1 VCGPGWART
10 AVLGVLVH
18 TGGLQHLDR
27 FLVLVLVRP
36 PAPAAGRC
44 EPLADAGGRA
54 CGARAG
60 QALAPGA
67 KGCRFL
73 PKRTP
78 SICCPNVGSLLV
90 RVEQRLERLL
100 VARADRAPQ
109 RRCGLSVRPLLRPA
123 QHSEHSLNTL
133 QARRARRKQLE
144 SAEQRASAVG
154 DRRRRAHRLVVLT
167 LGHGHGHEREEERAH
182 LHRRRG
188 GLQSKTPASAACS
201 RREDLL
207 KKRWIDVEES
217 VIARLLHDERARA
230 RAWAQ
235 RLCNRGRRWR
245 QRRQRRRPK
254 RAHPRGWAGR
264 ARHGLRV
271 R

>member
-1 VCGPGWART
+1 MKQGSRRRETQKAVALVGGGAAGEGQGGRGAVCGPGWART

-44 EPLADAGGRA
+44 EPLVDAGGRA

-133 QARRARRKQLE
+133 QPARAESSLE
-144 SAEQRASAVG
+144 SAEQAPLETDGGERTASSSSPSATATATSAKRSAHTFIDGAEASRAKPPQALPAP
-154 DRRRRAHRLVVLT
+154 R
-167 LGHGHGHEREEERAH
+167 HEEA
-182 LHRRRG
+182 
-188 GLQSKTPASAACS
+188 
-201 RREDLL
+201 
-207 KKRWIDVEES
+207 RWIDVFEEP
-217 VIARLLHDERARA
+217 
-230 RAWAQ
+230 
-235 RLCNRGRRWR
+235 RRKCHR
-245 QRRQRRRPK
+245 SHRC
-254 RAHPRGWAGR
+254 
-264 ARHGLRV
+264 
-271 R
+271 